1 MIKSKRSL
9 IRTYKRLYAAGQAV
23 LDTYQPCRTKEGGPC
38 HIKTFC
44 CSGCRHLGKNGCR
57 VKALWCKLWL
67 CSNACHNRKA
77 VDALCLLWDEAA
89 DLGLLHF
96 RASMAKAIEK
106 AVTNTK

>member
-1 MIKSKRSL
+1 MSKSKRYL
-9 IRTYKRLYAAGQAV
+9 IKEYKRLYAAGQAV

-38 HIKTFC
+38 HTKTFC

-77 VDALCLLWDEAA
+77 VDALRLLWHQASA
-89 DLGLLHF
+89 IGLLHF
-96 RASMAKAIEK
+96 RASMAEAIGK
-106 AVTNTK
+106 AVAINK